1 MSVICPAILAADG
14 AQYRQQIEKVGHFA
28 ERIQIDLTDGD
39 FAKAETISP
48 EEAWW
53 PVGIKADFHLM
64 YKDPSAAARVILE
77 HKPNMLIV
85 HGEAEGNFAA
95 FVNLCR
101 GAGVKVGVALLARTP
116 VDMILPA
123 LDSIDHVLIFSGE
136 LGRFGGHVNLDLLNK
151 VNALRQHRRDI
162 EIGWDG
168 GINDQNISQLAFGG
182 VDVFNV
188 GGYLQ
193 NSADPEKSYRTLVRI
208 AQETGTA

>member
-1 MSVICPAILAADG
+1 MSVVCPAILAADEE
-14 AQYRQQIEKVGHFA
+14 QYRRQIEKIGQFA

-39 FAKAETISP
+39 FAKSQTISP
-48 EEAWW
+48 EQAWW

-64 YKDPSAAARVILE
+64 YKNPRRAAEVILE

-85 HGEAEGNFAA
+85 HSEAEGNFAS
-95 FVNLCR
+95 FVSLCR
-101 GAGVKVGVALLARTP
+101 GAGVKVGVALLPRTP

-123 LDSIDHVLIFSGE
+123 LGSIDHVLVFSGE

-151 VNALRQHRRDI
+151 VKVLRQHRHDI

-168 GINDQNISQLAFGG
+168 GVNLQNISQLAFGG

-188 GGYLQ
+188 GGFLQ
-193 NSADPEKSYRTLVRI
+193 NSDDPEK
-208 AQETGTA
+208 

>member
-1 MSVICPAILAADG
+1 MPVICPAILAADET
-14 AQYRQQIEKVGHFA
+14 QYRRQIEKVGRFA

-39 FAKAETISP
+39 FAGNKTVSP
-48 EEAWW
+48 EQAWW
-53 PVGIKADFHLM
+53 PVGVKADFHLM
-64 YKDPSAAARVILE
+64 YKDPTGAARAILE

-85 HGEAEGNFAA
+85 HGEAEGNFAS
-95 FVNLCR
+95 FVSLCR

-151 VNALRQHRRDI
+151 VNDLRQHRKDI

-182 VDVFNV
+182 IDVFNV
-188 GGYLQ
+188 GGFIQ
-193 NSADPEKSYRTLVRI
+193 SSDDPEKAYQSLVRI